1 MDFQCDED
9 RSPATAGRRALRLW
23 RAYAY
28 RDPELVATLLD
39 GLDTGQVEQVAVAQ
53 VAEYNHAL
61 RTLAGRRV
69 GLPAVLGEIDRV
81 AATAPPELEFAIT
94 TAVRAVTGGAMDM
107 GAALRGLHPV
117 DRAHALAICITAAN
131 IAVHGRA
138 HYQNTLD
145 ALDGTRPTRPSATPP
160 GCLPDDRF
168 FLPRPPAG

>member
-1 MDFQCDED
+1 MDFPRDED
-9 RSPATAGRRALRLW
+9 RSRATASRRALRLW

-39 GLDTGQVEQVAVAQ
+39 GLDVGQVEQVAVAQ

-61 RTLAGRRV
+61 RTLTGRGV

-94 TAVRAVTGGAMDM
+94 TAVRAVTGGVTDM
-107 GAALRGLHPV
+107 GRALRGLHPV

-138 HYQNTLD
+138 HYQNALD
-145 ALDGTRPTRPSATPP
+145 ALATPLDGARPANRPSATPP
-160 GCLPDDRF
+160 GCLPNDRF
-168 FLPRPPAG
+168 FLP